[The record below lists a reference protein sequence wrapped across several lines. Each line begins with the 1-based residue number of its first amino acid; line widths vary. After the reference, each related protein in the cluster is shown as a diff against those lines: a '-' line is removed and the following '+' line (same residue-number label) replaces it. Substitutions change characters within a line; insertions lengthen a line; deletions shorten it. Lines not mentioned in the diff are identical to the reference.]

1 MNQFTEY
8 FAEVD
13 WGTLMAVWGMR
24 VVSAVLVLLL
34 GLWLARLVT
43 RLASGALTR
52 AHFDTMLVSF
62 LRRILYAAALVIV
75 FVTVLAQLGVQT
87 TSLLAVIGAA
97 GLAIGLALQ
106 GSLANIAAGIML
118 IALRPFRI
126 GDTVEVAGQTG
137 VVEQVLVF
145 HTVIKSFSN
154 HEIILPNA
162 QITSAPIVNFTAL
175 GQRRIEVPV
184 GISYDAD
191 IRAARE
197 VLVGL
202 AKAHEKVL
210 EDPAPSVMVNGLG
223 DNSVDLTLRAF
234 VETPDWAGT
243 RSDLIEATHR
253 ELGKAGIGIPYPQR
267 DVHLRFPDGVKLEDK
282 RKTEA
287 SEARANAS

>member
-1 MNQFTEY
+1 MNQITEY
-8 FAEVD
+8 FADVD
-13 WGTLMAVWGMR
+13 WGTLITVGGMR
-24 VVSAVLVLLL
+24 LVSAIVVLLL
-34 GLWLARLVT
+34 GMWLARIVT
-43 RLASGALTR
+43 RMAAGALTR
-52 AHFDTMLVSF
+52 AKFDDMLVSF
-62 LRRILYAAALVIV
+62 LRRVVYSAALVIV

-118 IALRPFRI
+118 IALRPFRV
-126 GDTVEVAGQTG
+126 GDTVEIAGVSG
-137 VVEQVLVF
+137 VVDQVRVF
-145 HTVIKSFSN
+145 QTVIKSFSN

-197 VLVGL
+197 VLVAL

-234 VETPDWAGT
+234 VNTPDWAGT

-253 ELGKAGIGIPYPQR
+253 ELGQAGIGIPYPQR
-267 DVHLRFPDGVKLEDK
+267 DVHLRFPEGVKLEDK
-282 RKTEA
+282 RTPSANEA
-287 SEARANAS
+287 